1 MKEKILYSITTED
14 IMTVSEEN
22 NIPFTKQDLPFLA
35 DKIGDF
41 MGDQWHGAIEYAL
54 EEIKRSRYYGVNK
67 GTQKSH
73 YRNNKNLS
81 KR

>member
-14 IMTVSEEN
+14 IITVSEEN
-22 NIPFTKQDLPFLA
+22 NIPFVEKDLPFLA

-54 EEIKRSRYYGVNK
+54 EEMRSRYGVNK

-73 YRNNKNLS
+73 HRNNKNMS